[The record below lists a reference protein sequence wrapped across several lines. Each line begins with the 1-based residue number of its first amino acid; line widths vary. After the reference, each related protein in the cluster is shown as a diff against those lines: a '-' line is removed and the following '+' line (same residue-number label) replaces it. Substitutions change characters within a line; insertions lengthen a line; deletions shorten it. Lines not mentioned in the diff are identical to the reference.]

1 MRLEQLVD
9 AYLDHL
15 RVERALSPHTLSA
28 YGRDLNH
35 FVEFAAQ
42 CGCEDPDELTLG
54 LLGAWLA
61 ALEQQR
67 LSARSAARR
76 LSALRG
82 MMRFLVREGHS
93 EADPSALLQRP
104 KVARRLPKPLSVNQ
118 VLQLLAQPDPTQLR
132 GLRDRALLSL
142 AYAAGLRVSELLGL
156 TLGDL
161 DLQRGVV
168 AAFGKG
174 RKRRLVP
181 VGSVTLQ
188 HVEAYLRAWL
198 STHGPPANGLLF
210 PGRNGRP
217 LTRQMFWKLVRR
229 TALQAGIPEHVH
241 PHRLRHSFATHL
253 LAGGADLRSVQTL
266 LGHRDIATTEVYTL
280 VTRDQL
286 ANVHRRTHPRG

>member
-1 MRLEQLVD
+1 MRLEELVD

-15 RVERALSPHTLSA
+15 RVERALSPHTLAA

-35 FVEFAAQ
+35 FVEFAAER
-42 CGCEDPDELTLG
+42 GCEEPDEVTLG
-54 LLGAWLA
+54 LLAGWLE
-61 ALEQQR
+61 ALQRQR

-82 MMRFLVREGHS
+82 MMRFLMREGHS
-93 EADPSALLQRP
+93 DADPSALLQRP
-104 KVARRLPKPLSVNQ
+104 KIARRLPKPLTIEQ
-118 VLQLLAQPDPTQLR
+118 VLELLAQPDPTRLR

-156 TLGDL
+156 TLGDV

-181 VGSVTLQ
+181 IGSITLE
-188 HVEAYLRAWL
+188 HLEAYLKAWV
-198 STHGPPANGLLF
+198 SAHGPPPNGLLF

-229 TALQAGIPEHVH
+229 TALQAGIPEHVY

-286 ANVHRRTHPRG
+286 SSVHRRTHPRG